1 MAKKLRYGIIGCG
14 GIAQAKHLP
23 SIQKLGDV
31 EFAAFCDILPARAE
45 EANREYAG
53 GKGKVFTD
61 YRELLREELDAVCV
75 LTPNNAHSAITVA
88 ALKSGKNVMCE
99 KPMAKNYAE
108 AKAMLVARD
117 ESKKLLTIG
126 YQNRFRPDSLFLKAE
141 CEKGSFG
148 EIYFAKATALRRR
161 AVPTWGVFLDAEKQG
176 GGPLIDIGTHALDL
190 TLFMMNN
197 YEPLYAVGTVYHK
210 LNKDKNTGNAW
221 GDWDT
226 KAFTAE
232 DSAFGFVVMKNGA
245 TIVLESSWALNITG
259 EREAVTTLCGTKGG
273 ADMPRAGELVL
284 NGVKNGRPYTLTPML
299 QAGGVAF
306 YKGDAEK
313 DMDREAR
320 TFRDAVRG
328 KGKLYVLPE
337 EALVVTRIL
346 EGIYKSAASGK
357 PHYFDTETKVSG
369 E

>member
-1 MAKKLRYGIIGCG
+1 MAKKLKYGIIGCG
-14 GIAQAKHLP
+14 GIARGKYMP
-23 SIQKLGDV
+23 SIPKLGDV
-31 EFAAFCDILPARAE
+31 EIAAFCDILPERAE
-45 EANREYAG
+45 ELNREYAG

-75 LTPNNAHSAITVA
+75 LTPNNSHSEITVA
-88 ALKSGKNVMCE
+88 ALKSGKHVMCE

-108 AKAMLVARD
+108 AKAMIAARD
-117 ESKKLLTIG
+117 ASKKLLTIG

-141 CEKGSFG
+141 CEKGALG

-161 AVPTWGVFLDAEKQG
+161 AVPTWGVFLDLEKQG

-190 TLFMMNN
+190 TLFMLNN
-197 YEPLYAVGTVYHK
+197 YEPLYAVGTTYHK

-226 KAFTAE
+226 KAFSAE
-232 DSAFGFVVMKNGA
+232 DSAFGFIVMKNGA
-245 TIVLESSWALNITG
+245 TIILESSWALNITG

-273 ADMPRAGELVL
+273 AEMPRQGELIL
-284 NGVKNGRPYTLTPML
+284 NGIKHGRQYVMAPSL

-306 YKGDAEK
+306 YDGSACK
-313 DMDREAR
+313 DIDLEAQ
-320 TFRDAVRG
+320 TFRNAVRG
-328 KGKLYVLPE
+328 KSKLYVLPE

-346 EGIYKSAASGK
+346 EGIYTSAASGK
-357 PHYFDTETKVSG
+357 PYFFDKD
-369 E
+369 